1 MQSEPVASV
10 VLDPEHHRGVVD
22 DRLFG
27 SFVEHMGRCVY
38 TGIYEPDHPAADEA
52 GFRKDVAGLVRELGV
67 SLLRY
72 PGGNFVSGYDW
83 TDGIGPREHRPRRL
97 DLAWRSIETNQVGTD
112 EFLTWAKSLGVE
124 PMLAVNLGTAGV
136 KEAAA
141 LVEYCN
147 LAEGTEW
154 SDRRRANGA
163 GKPYGVGLWC
173 LGNEMDGPWQTGHKS
188 AAEYGALAAEAAK
201 AMRLVD
207 PGIELVACGS
217 SSHEMP
223 TFGYWE
229 STVLE
234 LAGDYVDYLS
244 MHAYYEEHDGDRDS
258 FLASG
263 ASMDAFIDGVIATV
277 DASAARRRSSRRI
290 NISFDEWNVWYQA
303 RFPGSEAIPI
313 DVAGP
318 RIEDVYSTVDAVVVG
333 DLLGSLINHADRVK
347 IGCLAQLVNVI
358 APIMTVPGGSA
369 WRQATFHPFAAV
381 ANAARGHSLV
391 TRVRAGEL
399 STRRHGDVPALAA
412 AATHDPD
419 GGAAAVYLTN
429 RASAPTTVEL
439 RHPNFPHWATQSA
452 GVIAAD
458 QHGPRHQPEAAGI
471 GLLDLAAH
479 DDRSSGTTRVTLP
492 PQSWAIVHASTN
504 P

>member
-1 MQSEPVASV
+1 
-10 VLDPEHHRGVVD
+10 
-22 DRLFG
+22 
-27 SFVEHMGRCVY
+27 
-38 TGIYEPDHPAADEA
+38 
-52 GFRKDVAGLVRELGV
+52 
-67 SLLRY
+67 
-72 PGGNFVSGYDW
+72 
-83 TDGIGPREHRPRRL
+83 
-97 DLAWRSIETNQVGTD
+97 
-112 EFLTWAKSLGVE
+112 
-124 PMLAVNLGTAGV
+124 
-136 KEAAA
+136 
-141 LVEYCN
+141 
-147 LAEGTEW
+147 
-154 SDRRRANGA
+154 
-163 GKPYGVGLWC
+163 
-173 LGNEMDGPWQTGHKS
+173 
-188 AAEYGALAAEAAK
+188 
-201 AMRLVD
+201 
-207 PGIELVACGS
+207 
-217 SSHEMP
+217 
-223 TFGYWE
+223 
-229 STVLE
+229 
-234 LAGDYVDYLS
+234 
-244 MHAYYEEHDGDRDS
+244 
-258 FLASG
+258 
-263 ASMDAFIDGVIATV
+263 MDAFIDEVIATADHV
-277 DASAARRRSSRRI
+277 KAKVRGNKRLR
-290 NISFDEWNVWYQA
+290 ISFDEWNVWYQA

-399 STRRHGDVPALAA
+399 PTRRHGDVPALAA

-419 GGAAAVYLTN
+419 GGAAAVYLTT

-452 GVIAAD
+452 GVLAAD